1 MKKVSD
7 IGSLTQLT
15 SHYIGSLRGRVDA
28 HKEKE
33 CFVPSIASVTLSKPA
48 TMFMEAGSDFPAA
61 HRNISFGG
69 QV

>member
-28 HKEKE
+28 YKQKE
-33 CFVPSIASVTLSKPA
+33 CFVPSKASVPLSKQDKSV
-48 TMFMEAGSDFPAA
+48 FDFPAA

>member
-1 MKKVSD
+1 MKKISY

-28 HKEKE
+28 HKERE
-33 CFVPSIASVTLSKPA
+33 CFVPSIASDPLSKPDKSV
-48 TMFMEAGSDFPAA
+48 FDFPAA

>member
-1 MKKVSD
+1 MKKISD

-33 CFVPSIASVTLSKPA
+33 CVVPSKASDPLAKPDKSV
-48 TMFMEAGSDFPAA
+48 FDFPAA
-61 HRNISFGG
+61 HRKMSFGG

>member
-1 MKKVSD
+1 MKKISD

-33 CFVPSIASVTLSKPA
+33 CFVPSKASDPLSKPDKSV
-48 TMFMEAGSDFPAA
+48 FDFSAA

>member
-1 MKKVSD
+1 MRLKNSKTIV
-7 IGSLTQLT
+7 LPQLT
-15 SHYIGSLRGRVDA
+15 LHNTSSLRVRTYA

-33 CFVPSIASVTLSKPA
+33 CFVPSKASDPLSKPDKSV
-48 TMFMEAGSDFPAA
+48 FDFPAA

>member
-1 MKKVSD
+1 MKKISE
-7 IGSLTQLT
+7 IGFPTLLTG
-15 SHYIGSLRGRVDA
+15 HYIGSLRGRVDA

-33 CFVPSIASVTLSKPA
+33 CFVPSKASDPLSKPDKSV
-48 TMFMEAGSDFPAA
+48 FDFPAA

>member
-1 MKKVSD
+1 MKKISD

-28 HKEKE
+28 HKERG
-33 CFVPSIASVTLSKPA
+33 CYVPSITSVSLSKPDKSV
-48 TMFMEAGSDFPAA
+48 FDFPAA

>member
-1 MKKVSD
+1 MKKISD

-15 SHYIGSLRGRVDA
+15 SHYIGLSRGRAGADIDKGCSVL
-28 HKEKE
+28 
-33 CFVPSIASVTLSKPA
+33 SIVSVSLLKPDKSV
-48 TMFMEAGSDFPAA
+48 FDFPAA

>member
-1 MKKVSD
+1 MKNVSD
-7 IGSLTQLT
+7 FGSMTQLT

-28 HKEKE
+28 HKERE
-33 CFVPSIASVTLSKPA
+33 CFVPSKASDLLSKPDKSV
-48 TMFMEAGSDFPAA
+48 FDFPAA

>member
-1 MKKVSD
+1 MKKISD
-7 IGSLTQLT
+7 IGSSTQLT
-15 SHYIGSLRGRVDA
+15 SHYIGSIRGRVDA

-33 CFVPSIASVTLSKPA
+33 CFVASKASEPLSKPDKSV
-48 TMFMEAGSDFPAA
+48 FDFPAA

>member
-1 MKKVSD
+1 MKKISD

-15 SHYIGSLRGRVDA
+15 GHYIGSLRGRVDA

-33 CFVPSIASVTLSKPA
+33 CFVPSKASDPLSKPDKSV
-48 TMFMEAGSDFPAA
+48 FDFPAA

>member
-1 MKKVSD
+1 MKKISD

-15 SHYIGSLRGRVDA
+15 SHCIGSLRGRVDA

-33 CFVPSIASVTLSKPA
+33 CFVPSNASDPLSKPDKSV
-48 TMFMEAGSDFPAA
+48 FDLPAA

>member
-1 MKKVSD
+1 MKKISD
-7 IGSLTQLT
+7 IGCLTQLT

-33 CFVPSIASVTLSKPA
+33 CFVPSKASDLLSKPDKSV
-48 TMFMEAGSDFPAA
+48 FDFPAA
-61 HRNISFGG
+61 HWNISFGG

>member
-1 MKKVSD
+1 MKKISD

-28 HKEKE
+28 HKERG
-33 CFVPSIASVTLSKPA
+33 CYVPSITSVSLSKPA
-48 TMFMEAGSDFPAA
+48 TMFMEAGFDSPAA

-69 QV
+69 QA

>member
-1 MKKVSD
+1 MKKISD

-28 HKEKE
+28 HKERG
-33 CFVPSIASVTLSKPA
+33 CYVPSITSVSLSKPA
-48 TMFMEAGSDFPAA
+48 CAGSDFPAA

>member
-1 MKKVSD
+1 MKKISD

-33 CFVPSIASVTLSKPA
+33 CFVLSKASDPLSKPDKSV
-48 TMFMEAGSDFPAA
+48 FDFPAA

>member
-1 MKKVSD
+1 MKKISD

-33 CFVPSIASVTLSKPA
+33 CFVPSKASDPLSKPDKSV
-48 TMFMEAGSDFPAA
+48 FDFPAA
-61 HRNISFGG
+61 HRNIAFGG

>member
-1 MKKVSD
+1 MKKISD

-33 CFVPSIASVTLSKPA
+33 CFVPSKASDPLSKSDKSV
-48 TMFMEAGSDFPAA
+48 FDFPAA

>member
-1 MKKVSD
+1 MKKISD

-33 CFVPSIASVTLSKPA
+33 CFVPSKASDPLSKPDKSV
-48 TMFMEAGSDFPAA
+48 FDFPAA
-61 HRNISFGG
+61 HGNISFGG

>member
-1 MKKVSD
+1 MKKISD

-15 SHYIGSLRGRVDA
+15 SHCIGSLRGRVDA
-28 HKEKE
+28 HKERE
-33 CFVPSIASVTLSKPA
+33 CFVPSIASDPLSKPDKSV
-48 TMFMEAGSDFPAA
+48 FDFPAA

>member
-1 MKKVSD
+1 MKKIAD

-33 CFVPSIASVTLSKPA
+33 CFVASKASDPLSKPDKSV
-48 TMFMEAGSDFPAA
+48 FDFPAA

>member
-1 MKKVSD
+1 MKKISD

-28 HKEKE
+28 HKEVE
-33 CFVPSIASVTLSKPA
+33 CYPPSRASVTLSKPDKSA
-48 TMFMEAGSDFPAA
+48 FDFPAA
-61 HRNISFGG
+61 HRNFSFGG

>member
-1 MKKVSD
+1 MKKISY

-33 CFVPSIASVTLSKPA
+33 CFVPSIASDLLSKPDKSV
-48 TMFMEAGSDFPAA
+48 FDFPAA
-61 HRNISFGG
+61 HRNISFGV